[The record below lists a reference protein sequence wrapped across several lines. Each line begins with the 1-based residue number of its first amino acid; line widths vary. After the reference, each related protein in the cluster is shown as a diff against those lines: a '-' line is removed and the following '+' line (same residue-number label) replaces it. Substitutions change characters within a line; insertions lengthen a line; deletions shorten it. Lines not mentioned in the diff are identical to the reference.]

1 MNKDSVQYKVILL
14 AVMSA
19 ICGLLLGAV
28 NSITAP
34 VYRFEAH
41 LATVMKSSLEQI
53 YPGADFAEVVDF
65 TDDSGYITTV
75 YTAEGEGTMYSIH
88 GVGYNSDGFD
98 FLYGINDDGTTSG
111 FVVLSENETD
121 GFGKRASRI
130 RALPTILRFQ
140 SVMIFRW
147 FSVQLL
153 LPLQSAMESLLPG
166 TMECI
171 KVRCEQ

>member
-34 VYRFEAH
+34 VIAEAN
-41 LATVMKSSLEQI
+41 LATVKSSLEQI
-53 YPGADFAEVVDF
+53 YPGADFAEVTDF
-65 TDDSGYITTV
+65 TDDSGYITAV
-75 YTAEGEGTMYSIH
+75 YTAEGKGTVYSIH

-121 GFGKRASRI
+121 GFGKRCFTDESIANYTAISVGDDIPMVSGATLTSTAIRNGITAAWSLWNAS
-130 RALPTILRFQ
+130 
-140 SVMIFRW
+140 
-147 FSVQLL
+147 
-153 LPLQSAMESLLPG
+153 
-166 TMECI
+166 
-171 KVRCEQ
+171 K